1 MIKHIDSTQQPL
13 GGLHII
19 CLSLLIFLT
28 SSSHAMAATDDPD
41 EDPYSDND
49 INVQHHGDTMVMTVI
64 AWSVMVIT
72 LEVNDFRHRLA
83 VSYDKDDDDD
93 NSNNN
98 NILLSQNNITS
109 SMQKSNRYIG
119 ALVAIRYGLID
130 GIIDWS
136 IMYSIGYAIV
146 AGCTWTNAEP
156 ESVVVIQGFSNILS
170 AAILGVASF
179 KLPEWVSIVVLL
191 FVYGEYYFLCYIM
204 KTNNIC
210 FLLSLLIMM
219 PIPSPA
225 YHHSRH
231 SLGYTTDQKV
241 EH

>member
-1 MIKHIDSTQQPL
+1 
-13 GGLHII
+13 
-19 CLSLLIFLT
+19 
-28 SSSHAMAATDDPD
+28 MAATDDPD

>member
-49 INVQHHGDTMVMTVI
+49 INVQHHGDTMVMTVV

-83 VSYDKDDDDD
+83 LSYEND
-93 NSNNN
+93 NNNNN

-170 AAILGVASF
+170 AAVLGVASF
-179 KLPEWVSIVVLL
+179 KLPEWVSIVICCL
-191 FVYGEYYFLCYIM
+191 YMESIILCYIM
-204 KTNNIC
+204 RTNNIRFPFC
-210 FLLSLLIMM
+210 LFLL
-219 PIPSPA
+219 
-225 YHHSRH
+225 
-231 SLGYTTDQKV
+231 
-241 EH
+241 